1 MADYLHACL
10 DAFGEVSERLYGTRF
25 DLAAIEHTVAPLQR
39 RPLLTYKDLAY
50 FVAPEHWWFEKF
62 WVFPPEDKVTPA
74 LARQTFD
81 FWNLPRNQ
89 DRELAKLLEVFRSI
103 ELVSIILRFVKP
115 AAYGIISPPVERV
128 LDVRRGSDARETY
141 RNYLDD
147 LREIQ
152 RHYRFARAAD
162 ADMALWVLH
171 ERCFGTLRDAAIEAA
186 WAADRFMLRLR
197 AKNLVGHLLAGRS
210 YAEFAD
216 ALEASNP
223 ELAAVVACYAFELKL
238 RALAE
243 RRGIVAPR
251 AFIKLGDLI
260 DAFAPV
266 ADPIRRGEWKR
277 LKGFRD
283 ALFHEGRRPRVDQT
297 AALIREVH
305 RLERDLAAPPLPKPR
320 A

>member
-1 MADYLHACL
+1 MSSYLHACL
-10 DAFGEVSERLYGTRF
+10 QSFPDVSERLYGSRF
-25 DLAAIEHTVAPLQR
+25 DLAAIERRVAPLQR
-39 RPLLTYKDLAY
+39 RGLLTYKDLAY

-74 LARQTFD
+74 LARTKFD

-89 DRELAKLLEVFRSI
+89 ERELGSLLDVFKSI
-103 ELVSIILRFVKP
+103 ELVSIVLRFVKP

-171 ERCFGTLRDAAIEAA
+171 ERCFGTLRDPQIAAA

-197 AKNLVGHLLAGRS
+197 GKNLVGHLLAGRS

-223 ELAAVVACYAFELKL
+223 ELAAVVACYAFELAL

-243 RRGIVAPR
+243 RRGVVSAR
-251 AFIKLGDLI
+251 AFIKLGELI
-260 DAFAPV
+260 DAFPPAV
-266 ADPIRRGEWKR
+266 DPIRRGEWKR

-283 ALFHEGRRPRVDQT
+283 ALFHEGRRPRGEQT
-297 AALIREVH
+297 AALIREVQ
-305 RLERDLAAPPLPKPR
+305 RLEAELATPASPR
-320 A
+320 KA